1 MFFPLLYRKS
11 PDTPFPGCS
20 HTELAPAL
28 QTHGSGY
35 TLLPHQQCPGTLVWT
50 RATGLG
56 KTLAEQSR
64 EAAAGAC
71 QATPGNCPG
80 MTQLA
85 SQKHARNVSSL
96 QPEDFR
102 CPCLGGRN
110 TPSHF
115 TAPFISDGAAD
126 SGPTQVTDGG
136 TTAAV

>member
-1 MFFPLLYRKS
+1 MVFSLLYRKS
-11 PDTPFPGCS
+11 PDTPFPGSS
-20 HTELAPAL
+20 HTELVPAPPIR
-28 QTHGSGY
+28 GSAC
-35 TLLPHQQCPGTLVWT
+35 TLLPHQQCPGALVWT

-56 KTLAEQSR
+56 KTLAEQTR
-64 EAAAGAC
+64 EATAAAC
-71 QATPGNCPG
+71 QATPGNCLG

-85 SQKHARNVSSL
+85 SQKHSRNVSSL

-115 TAPFISDGAAD
+115 TAPFISDGAVD

-136 TTAAV
+136 MAAAM